1 MSDKKTTNEQA
12 LKDLLFDID
21 CLDELAPWT
30 TKLNIFDVLKVSRAE
45 IRHSNMLSW
54 LFDANGSHGI
64 GDKFVSLFMQSLFS
78 NNIAPPI
85 NY

>member
-45 IRHSNMLSW
+45 KK
-54 LFDANGSHGI
+54 G
-64 GDKFVSLFMQSLFS
+64 
-78 NNIAPPI
+78 
-85 NY
+85 